1 MEEYFLPRVYLTTEA
16 KFDYATIFNK
26 LEVIDGES
34 FLPKRFKIPGLERE
48 IEDYIM
54 FNKKLWYKPY
64 FKVKYL
70 DEESEQMLYV
80 FIRKDF
86 DIKENFGIVGICCA
100 EDWDEDLEEMGAI
113 KGWLDTQI
121 DCLPYEEDWV
131 EVRYRNKILEL
142 LDLIYDIGGRDGFI
156 RVCNE
161 LAEELS
167 DKYGK
172 DQADRF
178 RAGKIR
184 RFIKTRTWGAEIANE
199 LIELLDKLLE
209 REREN
214 YDRYDF

>member
-48 IEDYIM
+48 VEDYIM

-121 DCLPYEEDWV
+121 DYLPYEEDWV

-156 RVCNE
+156 RCCEE
-161 LAEELS
+161 LVVELS
-167 DKYGK
+167 DKYSESELNNFT
-172 DQADRF
+172 AR
-178 RAGKIR
+178 KIR
-184 RFIKTRTWGAEIANE
+184 RYIGGKTWGSETANE

-214 YDRYDF
+214 YDRFDF